1 MSNKFSKEQSSLPI
15 FDYINEG
22 IFVLKKNY
30 TVRFWNQCLEN
41 WTGIKKESIIGS
53 NIFEIFPHLN
63 NGVYKSR
70 IDQVFQS
77 GPPVVFSS
85 QLHAHIIPCPLPNGP
100 LRTLQT
106 VVTSFSWE
114 GECEDEA
121 LFTIQDV
128 TDHSFRI
135 KQYHNLNK
143 KLLVLKEES
152 ERANDAKSI
161 FLANMSH
168 EIRTPL
174 NAILGYSQIL
184 LNKKNLN
191 PDQRQAIQTIDS
203 SGKNLLE
210 LINEVLDI
218 SKIEAGKM
226 ELYPI
231 TFDLKDIIVAAST
244 MFELR
249 CKQKRLKWKVG
260 EFIKSCIVFGD
271 QVKLRSI
278 LINLIGNAVKFTKSG
293 EVEFKVSILNNHR
306 FLFEVIDTGI
316 GIASQEQQHILE
328 PFHQEKSGSKMGGT
342 GLGLAISSKQ
352 LELMGS
358 KLLFDSTL
366 GKGSRFYFT
375 LSLPKGTGE
384 VEKRSERFNNI
395 LYLAEGY
402 NVKALVVDDI
412 KENRDVLTAFL
423 TSLKV
428 DVKQAVDGRDCLEVV
443 REYLPDIIFMDMR
456 MPVMNGEQAI
466 KEIRNEFGDH
476 RFKIVIVTA
485 SAFNQN
491 RDRYNQLGVQEFITK
506 PFRVEQISSCLH
518 KLLDIEFEYD
528 KEESPEQKSLNICNP
543 DLSKILLSE
552 QLFTELKDAA
562 EMHSITKLERAIN
575 KLHCEDEE
583 YNQLEAMLIDLLNK
597 LDIDGLLDII
607 GKLNHE
613 EK

>member
-1 MSNKFSKEQSSLPI
+1 MTDKFSKEQSSLPI

-30 TVRFWNQCLEN
+30 MVRFWNQCLEN

-53 NIFEIFPHLN
+53 NIFEVFPHLN

-70 IDQVFQS
+70 IDQVFKS

-85 QLHAHIIPCPLPNGP
+85 QLHAHIFPCPLPNGS
-100 LRTLQT
+100 LKTLQT

-114 GECEDEA
+114 GECESEA

-135 KQYHNLNK
+135 NQYHNLNK
-143 KLLVLKEES
+143 KLVILKEES
-152 ERANDAKSI
+152 ERANNAKSI

-168 EIRTPL
+168 EIRTPM

-184 LNKKNLN
+184 LNQKNLN
-191 PDQRQAIQTIDS
+191 PDQRQAIETIDS
-203 SGKNLLE
+203 SGKSLLE

-226 ELYPI
+226 ELYPVD
-231 TFDLKDIIVAAST
+231 FDLKDIIGAVSI

-260 EFIKSCIVFGD
+260 DFNKSCIVFGD

-278 LINLIGNAVKFTKSG
+278 LINLIGNAVKFTNSG
-293 EVEFKVSILNNHR
+293 EVEFKVSTLNNQQ
-306 FLFEVIDTGI
+306 FLFEIIDTGI
-316 GIASQEQQHILE
+316 GIASKEQQYILE
-328 PFHQEKSGSKMGGT
+328 PFHQEESGSKMGGT

-352 LELMGS
+352 LELMGA
-358 KLLFDSTL
+358 KLLFDSML

-384 VEKRSERFNNI
+384 VEKRSERFKNI

-402 NVKALVVDDI
+402 HVNALVVDDI
-412 KENRDVLTAFL
+412 KENRDVLTTFL
-423 TSLKV
+423 RSLKV
-428 DVKQAVDGRDCLEVV
+428 DVKQAVDGRDCLEKV
-443 REYLPDIIFMDMR
+443 REHLPDIIFMDMR

-466 KEIRNEFGDH
+466 KELRKEFGDH

-485 SAFNQN
+485 SAFDQN
-491 RDRYNQLGVQEFITK
+491 RERYIQLGAQELITK
-506 PFRVEQISSCLH
+506 PFRVEQISNCLH
-518 KLLDIEFEYD
+518 KLLDIKFEYET
-528 KEESPEQKSLNICNP
+528 EESPEQKPLNIYNL
-543 DLSKILLSE
+543 DLSKISLSE
-552 QLFTELKDAA
+552 QLYSELKDAA
-562 EMHSITKLERAIN
+562 EMYSITKLERAIN
-575 KLHCEDEE
+575 KLHCENEE
-583 YNQLEAMLIDLLNK
+583 QNQLAAMMIDLLNK
-597 LDIDGLLDII
+597 LDMDEILDII